1 LLRLRN
7 NPARAPTPPAHR
19 EESHVMTDFTVST
32 GITSTGLTVSSGD
45 TWSIYGTA
53 ISFTVVD
60 GGTETVSSGGTASVT
75 SLTGGSLHIA
85 SDGTAISTTLSDA
98 SATVDAGG
106 TISFTTLDSGGYVFG
121 NGTAISTTANDGSF
135 DNVQDGGTASFTTVH
150 HGGSE
155 EVANGG
161 LAVDTVVSS
170 GGYDAVYAGGSASFT
185 TVSNLGIEYV
195 GQETIADGITVSTMV
210 DAGGT
215 QEVYFS
221 GIASFT
227 TVSSGGY
234 QKVSSGGVAIDTTV
248 LDGGFAIVSS
258 GGTETVAS
266 GTATGVTLSGGGETV
281 DASGTAIST
290 TVNAGPS
297 ASDFGVITVDAGGT
311 ISFTTLNSG
320 SYIFGNGTA
329 VSTTANDGSFDNVQ
343 NGGTASF
350 TTVRH
355 GGSEEVAN
363 GGLAVDTVVSSGGYD
378 AVYAGGSASFTTV
391 SNHGVEYVGEETF
404 ADGITVSTM
413 VDSGGAQIVYFS
425 GIASDTTVSS
435 GGFQYVSSGGMATNT
450 VVDSG
455 GAEIL
460 STGGSAT
467 STTVS
472 SGGTIDVTHLAYVSS
487 ATVTANP
494 VTDVLSF
501 TEGAQSYTQQLAG
514 SYTGEYFHLSPDS
527 GTGTLVTV
535 NDTPCYCRGT
545 RILTDRGEVP
555 VEDLRIGDRIV
566 TFSGATRPIDWIGR
580 RHIDLGRHPAPELV
594 QPIRI
599 RADAVAD
606 GVPRRD
612 LRVSPDHAILLDGG
626 LIPVR
631 LLVNG
636 ASIERETHCAA
647 VTYYHV
653 ELETHDI
660 LLAEALPAES
670 YLDTG
675 NRGMFENAD
684 GPLTLHPDFSNDQR
698 LRIAGSYRP
707 FIDAPA
713 RVAPIWH
720 RLAARATRLGFALP
734 AQVETTFDPGLC
746 VIGGNR
752 TFHPVSRQPGCH
764 SFVLPRSAGPIELVS
779 RAARPCDLR
788 PWVEDR
794 RRLGVMVSRLTL
806 RSGQEAMTIPLDH
819 PRLTHGWWD
828 LERDGV
834 TAWRWTDGHALIE
847 LSDSGPVTLE
857 VTFAGGLEYPIGPTH
872 APGSHGDAPAEAC
885 QVGNSHRRP

>member
-1 LLRLRN
+1 M
-7 NPARAPTPPAHR
+7 TPPAHR
-19 EESHVMTDFTVST
+19 VRLRTDKETHVMTDFTVST

-53 ISFTVVD
+53 VSFTVV
-60 GGTETVSSGGTASVT
+60 GGGNETVSSGGTASVT
-75 SLTGGSLHIA
+75 SLTGGSLGIA

-161 LAVDTVVSS
+161 LAVDTMVSS

-210 DAGGT
+210 DSGGT

-221 GIASFT
+221 GRASFT

-248 LDGGFAIVSS
+248 SNGGFAIVSS
-258 GGTETVAS
+258 GGTETVSS

-281 DASGTAIST
+281 TSDGTAIST
-290 TVNAGPS
+290 TVDAGPT
-297 ASDFGVITVDAGGT
+297 AADFGTITVDATGT

-320 SYIFGNGTA
+320 GYIFGNGTA

-350 TTVRH
+350 TTVHH

-363 GGLAVDTVVSSGGYD
+363 SGVAFDTIVSSGGYD
-378 AVYAGGSASFTTV
+378 AVYAGGTASFTTV
-391 SNHGVEYVGEETF
+391 SNHGVEYVGEETI

-425 GIASDTTVSS
+425 GIASDTSVST
-435 GGFQYVSSGGMATNT
+435 GGFQYVSSGGVASFT
-450 VVDSG
+450 VVSSG
-455 GAEIL
+455 GAEVL

-472 SGGTIDVTHLAYVSS
+472 SGGTIDVTYIAYVSS

-501 TEGAQSYTQQLAG
+501 TEGAQNYTQQLA
-514 SYTGEYFHLSPDS
+514 SNYAGEYFHLSPDS

-555 VEDLRIGDRIV
+555 VEDLRIGDRVV
-566 TFSGATRPIDWIGR
+566 TFAGATRPINWIGR

-626 LIPVR
+626 LIPAR

-636 ASIERETHCAA
+636 ASIEPEVHCAT

-660 LLAEALPAES
+660 LLAEVLPAES
-670 YLDTG
+670 FLDTG

-684 GPLTLHPDFSNDQR
+684 GPLILHPDFSNDQR

-713 RVAPIWH
+713 HVEPIWR
-720 RLAARATRLGFALP
+720 RLATRAGLLGFALP

-746 VIGGNR
+746 VVAGGR
-752 TFHPVSRQPGCH
+752 TFQPINLPAGCY

-779 RAARPCDLR
+779 RATRPCDLR

-806 RSGQEAMTIPLDH
+806 RSGKQAVTIPLDH

-828 LERDGV
+828 LERDGC
-834 TAWRWTDGHALIE
+834 TLWRWTDGHALIE
-847 LSDSGPVTLE
+847 PLDSGPVTLE
-857 VTFAGGLEYPIGPTH
+857 VTVAGELEYPIRPTH
-872 APGSHGDAPAEAC
+872 APGSHGDAPAEPC
-885 QVGNSHRRP
+885 QMTNSHRRP